1 MKKLLIWLE
10 YALLYAFP
18 VVFFFISKKLNLKPR
33 NWPLFLLILVIW
45 AVCTMLCA
53 RAACRKPAGGDG
65 AGNEPQ

>member
-33 NWPLFLLILVIW
+33 NWPLFLLILIIW

-53 RAACRKPAGGDG
+53 RAVHQKAASGDRTENKP
-65 AGNEPQ
+65 Q